1 MVNGTQMTLD
11 EFSQETYLIQTVG
24 ASDSHARTSASQVE
38 VLGLKEIAQ
47 ACFSELCTF
56 LDSSQ
61 KKRNPST
68 YSLRMLRI
76 CLALMADGISP
87 GFSLLWTKGGT
98 MRSGRFSIPKN
109 LEYHRTEKGYSL
121 SDVLEDEVDEKYYL
135 SQAQVNKILFA

>member
-11 EFSQETYLIQTVG
+11 EFSQETFLMPTAG
-24 ASDSHARTSASQVE
+24 ASDSLVRTSASQE
-38 VLGLKEIAQ
+38 SSSDLQEIAQ

-56 LDSSQ
+56 LGSSQ
-61 KKRNPST
+61 KKKDPST

-87 GFSLLWTKGGT
+87 GFSLRWTRGGT
-98 MRSGRFSIPKN
+98 IRNGKFSIPKN

-121 SDVLEDEVDEKYYL
+121 SDVLEDTVDEKYYL
-135 SQAQVNKILFA
+135 SQAQVDKILFA